1 MLQQAEDRYSGVL
14 SPLVDG
20 LESVLKTM
28 QNGLEVVGLPYAYG
42 WSIVLLTVLV
52 KVLTYPLTKQQVWV
66 KHNQL
71 HFSSINT
78 GTDRVGHGCAVAQAT
93 DRHHQGPLWRR

>member
-1 MLQQAEDRYSGVL
+1 ML

-28 QNGLEVVGLPYAYG
+28 QNGLESVGIPYAYG

-52 KVLTYPLTKQQVWV
+52 KVLTYPLTKQQVRGV
-66 KHNQL
+66 ML
-71 HFSSINT
+71 SI
-78 GTDRVGHGCAVAQAT
+78 
-93 DRHHQGPLWRR
+93 